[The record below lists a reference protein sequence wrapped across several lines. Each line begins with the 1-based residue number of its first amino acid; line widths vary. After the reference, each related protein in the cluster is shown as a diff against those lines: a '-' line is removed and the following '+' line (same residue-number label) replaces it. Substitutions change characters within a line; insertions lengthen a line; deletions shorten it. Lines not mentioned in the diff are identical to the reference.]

1 MSWLKDLQKCC
12 EMQRTKGMAR
22 MKSLKKGTR
31 KQEEDEDLKSEAPLW
46 VRVLRLPQ
54 LRQTQRTH
62 HNKKNRYRTT
72 SAIRVCAAI
81 NPLQR

>member
-1 MSWLKDLQKCC
+1 
-12 EMQRTKGMAR
+12 

-62 HNKKNRYRTT
+62 HNKKIGTGQ
-72 SAIRVCAAI
+72 
-81 NPLQR
+81 LQRFVYVLQQILYSVESKTSLS